1 MKSRR
6 RVAVL
11 VAVVLTA
18 ATLLALSVGLAG
30 CGGKLPGDAV
40 AKVGGTVI
48 TKKQLDAKVAEFETQ
63 LSPYV
68 PDKET
73 DPEGYKSFQQDVLEY
88 MITYELARQKAGSLR
103 VSVTDEDVQ
112 SEIDAIINDSFNGDQ
127 AAFESALAD
136 QNLTLEKFKEG
147 YKESLLLQKTYEAV
161 TKNITSVSD
170 EEIAAYY
177 EQNKDYYF
185 VEETRT
191 ARHILIAPVPGRVDG
206 TTTTT
211 SSTTTTASEST
222 DTGESESPTVTSAT
236 TSTTVKP
243 TESDWAAALA
253 TAEQVRAQLLA
264 GGDWTELAQKY
275 SDDPGTK
282 NRGGDLGTV
291 YKGET
296 APEFDEAVFS
306 LAKDEISQPVKTV
319 YGYHIIQVTGIN
331 EAKQYS
337 LEEVKEDIT
346 NILLNDKKARAW
358 KDWVDK
364 TKLEI
369 GVIYADDWQPTTTT
383 TSAPAPSDA
392 TTTTG
397 TPAVSDATTTTAA
410 GPTTTV
416 GSSDTTADAPEDTA
430 VVIPTPGT
438 D

>member
-1 MKSRR
+1 MIVKRR
-6 RVAVL
+6 RRL
-11 VAVVLTA
+11 AVVPAVTLA
-18 ATLLALSVGLAG
+18 VTLLALSAGLAG

-48 TKKQLDAKVAEFETQ
+48 TQKQLDAKVAELEVQ
-63 LSPYV
+63 LAPYV

-73 DPEGYKSFQQDVLEY
+73 DPEGYKAFQQDVLEY

-103 VSVTDEDVQ
+103 VTVTDEDVQ
-112 SEIDAIINDSFNGDQ
+112 TEIDSIVNDSFNGDQ

-136 QNLTLEKFKEG
+136 QNLTLEQFKEG

-177 EQNKDYYF
+177 DQNKDYYF

-191 ARHILIAPVPGRVDG
+191 ARHILIAPVSGRVDG

-211 SSTTTTASEST
+211 SSTTTPSEIS
-222 DTGESESPTVTSAT
+222 GEAEGGSSTVTSAT
-236 TSTTVKP
+236 TSTTAKP

-253 TAEQVRAQLLA
+253 TAEQVRAQLVA
-264 GGDWTELAQKY
+264 GGDWTELAKKY

-346 NILLNDKKARAW
+346 NILLNEKKARAW
-358 KDWVDK
+358 KDWVEK

-383 TSAPAPSDA
+383 TSSPVTSD
-392 TTTTG
+392 TT
-397 TPAVSDATTTTAA
+397 PTTAA

-416 GSSDTTADAPEDTA
+416 GSSETTASSPEDTA
-430 VVIPTPGT
+430 VVIPTPGGN
-438 D
+438 